1 MWGGKGPCIAS
12 AAFLNGDQ
20 RDSQLLLLVVGFCV
34 GLIFVVIV
42 GVCQGA
48 DICMVSLW
56 CCSNLREKKC
66 VIEAK
71 NVCGMLVMCKGF
83 IIYLG
88 NVQWYLRG
96 GVCYPTTG
104 ICVGVL

>member
-1 MWGGKGPCIAS
+1 MWGGKRPRIAS

-20 RDSQLLLLVVGFCV
+20 RDSLLLLLVVGFCV
-34 GLIFVVIV
+34 RLVRVVIV
-42 GVCQGA
+42 GACQGA

-56 CCSNLREKKC
+56 WRSNLREKKC
-66 VIEAK
+66 VIGVK
-71 NVCGMLVMCKGF
+71 NVCGMLVTCEGF

-96 GVCYPTTG
+96 GACCPTTG
-104 ICVGVL
+104 VCVGVL